1 MNEKLWKIRMNSISA
16 QNRQDIATHREMA
29 EKLLNEAYKF
39 FEQNP
44 KKYVFSAKLPIRTKS
59 FRNALWIIS
68 REEKYGFC
76 VEFEII
82 RFWRVKIHIE

>member
-1 MNEKLWKIRMNSISA
+1 MNEELWQIRMNSISA
-16 QNRQDIATHREMA
+16 QNHQDIAIHREMA

-44 KKYVFSAKLPIRTKS
+44 TKYVFSAKLPIRTRS

-68 REEKYGFC
+68 REEKYGFW
-76 VEFEII
+76 VEFGII
-82 RFWRVKIHIE
+82 CFWRVKIHAE